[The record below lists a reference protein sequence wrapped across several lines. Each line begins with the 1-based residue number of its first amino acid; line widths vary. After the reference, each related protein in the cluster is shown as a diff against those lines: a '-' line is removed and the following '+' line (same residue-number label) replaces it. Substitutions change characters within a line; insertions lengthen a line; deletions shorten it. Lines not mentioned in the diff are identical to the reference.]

1 VTRLSDDCFA
11 GDDRPMRLDEAL
23 AILLPRL
30 PVLAGVEHA
39 PLAQSLDRILAA
51 DVTAEIDVPAA
62 DNSAV
67 DGYAVYFDD
76 LDPCNETRLP
86 VGGRAAAGH
95 PLDRPA
101 RRGEAIRIFT
111 GAPMPAGENDKEGAP
126 DTVLMQED
134 CVEQNG
140 VVTIGPGIARGA
152 NRRRAGEDLAKG
164 TVALAAGTRLRPQD
178 IGLAAS
184 LGATDLAVRTKLRV
198 ALFSTGDEIAE
209 PGRSLE
215 PGRIYDSNR
224 YTLAALLTQLGL
236 VVSDLGILP
245 DRREAVTA
253 ALVDAAGDHDA
264 IVTSGGVSVGDEDH
278 VKAAVAAH
286 GRIHLWRLAI
296 KPGRPVALGQIRSGD
311 ASRPF
316 FGLPGNPVAVGVTFL
331 RLMRPMLLKLM
342 GASRVEPHM
351 FRVRADFAHRK
362 KPARREWVPAR
373 LVADGSGGL
382 MAQKFAHPGAGILR
396 SLVDA
401 DGLVELPEDMTEL
414 APGMPVD
421 FLPFNE
427 VSR

>member
-311 ASRPF
+311 ASRPV
-316 FGLPGNPVAVGVTFL
+316 FGLQSGCGRRHLPAADAADAAQIDGSQPCGTAYVPRTRRFRASQEAGAAG
-331 RLMRPMLLKLM
+331 M
-342 GASRVEPHM
+342 GAGAAGGRWQRRVDGAE
-351 FRVRADFAHRK
+351 VRASRCWH
-362 KPARREWVPAR
+362 PALAGRRGRAC
-373 LVADGSGGL
+373 
-382 MAQKFAHPGAGILR
+382 
-396 SLVDA
+396 
-401 DGLVELPEDMTEL
+401 
-414 APGMPVD
+414 
-421 FLPFNE
+421 
-427 VSR
+427 

>member
-1 VTRLSDDCFA
+1 MTRLSDDCFA

-23 AILLPRL
+23 ATLLPRL
-30 PVLAGVEHA
+30 PVLAGIERV
-39 PLAQSLDRILAA
+39 PLAQALDRILAA
-51 DVTAEIDVPAA
+51 DVNAHIDVPAA

-76 LDPCNETRLP
+76 LDPRNETRLP

-111 GAPMPAGENDKEGAP
+111 GAPMPAGSNADGP

-134 CVEQNG
+134 CVEQKG
-140 VVTIGPGIARGA
+140 IVTIGPGIARGA
-152 NRRRAGEDLAKG
+152 NRRRAGEDLARG
-164 TVALAAGTRLRPQD
+164 TIALAAGTRLRPQD

-184 LGATDLAVRTKLRV
+184 LGTTDLAVRTKLRV

-245 DRREAVTA
+245 DRRDAVAA
-253 ALVDAAGDHDA
+253 ALVDAARDHDA
-264 IVTSGGVSVGDEDH
+264 IVTSGGVSVGEEDH
-278 VKAAVAAH
+278 VKAAVTAH
-286 GRIHLWRLAI
+286 GHIHLWRLAI
-296 KPGRPVALGQIRSGD
+296 KPGRPVALGQIVVGD
-311 ASRPF
+311 ARRPF

-331 RLMRPMLLKLM
+331 RLMRPMLLKMM
-342 GASRVEPHM
+342 GASRLEPHM
-351 FRVRADFAHRK
+351 FRVRADFTHRK

-382 MAQKFAHPGAGILR
+382 MAQKFEHPGAGILR
-396 SLVDA
+396 SLVQA
-401 DGLVELPEDMTEL
+401 DGLVELPEDLTAL
-414 APGMPVD
+414 APGTPVD
-421 FLPFNE
+421 FLPFSE